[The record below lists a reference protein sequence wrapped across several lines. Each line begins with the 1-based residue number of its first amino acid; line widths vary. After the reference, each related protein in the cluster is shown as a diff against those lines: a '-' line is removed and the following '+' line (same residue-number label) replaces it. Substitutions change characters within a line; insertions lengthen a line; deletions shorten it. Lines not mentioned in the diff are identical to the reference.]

1 MVNHVEALLE
11 LIRLTSTSLPDD
23 VSRALEEAM
32 KQEESP
38 TAIQVF
44 ETILENVRLSRE
56 NSSAVCQDTGTPLF
70 YVTHPGGESTRK
82 IRNAIEEAVRE
93 ATRLSILRPNAV
105 DPITG
110 KNSGDNIGKGFP
122 YCSFSE
128 SDGGDLKIAL
138 MLKGGG
144 SENVGAQY
152 RLPDESLKAGRDLE
166 GVRRCIIDAAYRAQG
181 KGCPPG
187 ILGVCIGGDRGSGY
201 HQSKRELLRLIPDS
215 NEDPA
220 LARLEARCLEEVNQ
234 LGIGPMG
241 LGGRTTVLGVKI
253 GTLHRLPA
261 CYFVTISYL
270 CWADR
275 RHAVTFRNGE
285 ITYD

>member
-253 GTLHRLPA
+253 GALHRLPA